1 MLECRR
7 EILPNGVRVLCVRMP
22 SFHSAIAI
30 AYLRMGPRFES
41 PDQNGLSHFA
51 EHLLF
56 KGTERFPDPEA
67 LSAAMDAHGAE
78 LNGATLPE
86 HTEVM
91 AGSHTRHFAQALT
104 LLAEVLLHPR
114 FDPGHVEIER
124 RVVLEEMG
132 QYRDMTEDGASLDEL
147 SHGLMWAESA
157 HGFCCLGNKANVARF
172 RPADVE
178 GHYRRF
184 LSGRNL
190 VLCVAGNFDEPAVLR
205 QLGEAFSGLDPGQPA
220 ACRAMADGQ
229 EAPRHLFRAAPTQMA
244 YLKLCHKACS
254 YHDPKVYP
262 VAVVNEILGGGVT
275 SRLFARL
282 RERDG
287 LVYDVS
293 SGTVLYSDCGWVEVV
308 TSTSRGKVAATVEAM
323 LEEVHRVADEGVA
336 EDYLQTIKDRVACNM
351 EILEDSPA
359 DVAEWLGSREILL
372 SPDQIVLPTGEAER
386 MKQVTAD
393 EVRAVAR
400 EMLCPTRR
408 SLVVLG
414 PTSWLQRRRI
424 RRAIGN

>member
-1 MLECRR
+1 
-7 EILPNGVRVLCVRMP
+7 
-22 SFHSAIAI
+22 
-30 AYLRMGPRFES
+30 
-41 PDQNGLSHFA
+41 

-56 KGTERFPDPEA
+56 KGTERFPHPEA
-67 LSAAMDAHGAE
+67 LSAAMDAHGIE

-114 FDPGHVEIER
+114 FVPEHVEIER
-124 RVVLEEMG
+124 HVVLEEMG

-147 SHGLMWAESA
+147 SHGLMWDSRANA
-157 HGFCCLGNKANVARF
+157 FCCLGSRANVARF
-172 RPADVE
+172 GPDDIA

-190 VLCVAGNFDEPAVLR
+190 VLCVAGNFDESAVLA
-205 QLGEAFSGLDPGQPA
+205 QLGQAFGSLEPGQPA
-220 ACRAMADGQ
+220 ACTPMEDSQG
-229 EAPRHLFRAAPTQMA
+229 EPRHLFQRAPTQMA

-262 VAVVNEILGGGVT
+262 VAVINEILGGGVT

-293 SGTVLYSDCGWVEVV
+293 SGTILYSDCGWVEVV
-308 TSTSRGKVAATVEAM
+308 TSTSRRKVAATVEAT
-323 LEEVHRVADEGVA
+323 LEEVHRLADEGVA
-336 EDYLQTIKDRVACNM
+336 EDYLQSIKDRVACNM
-351 EILEDSPA
+351 EILEDSPG
-359 DVAEWLGSREILL
+359 DVAEWLGAREILL
-372 SPDQIVLPTGEAER
+372 SPDKIVLPTDEAER
-386 MKQVTAD
+386 LKQVTAA

-400 EMLCPTRR
+400 EMLCPARR
-408 SLVVLG
+408 SLVILG
-414 PTSWLQRRRI
+414 PTPWLQRRRI
-424 RRAIGN
+424 RRAIGQ